1 MYITKNINLHRSHIF
16 AKFTL
21 KNCRAV
27 QKQVVDDLRNII
39 KKLKEEE
46 EEEKKQ
52 KKKQYKT
59 IWYSTTNKHD
69 FVSEYC
75 QGSHI
80 KTSVFRS
87 VVAAYCGSARTTPR
101 CISSLNVTEF
111 ALVIQTPC
119 VAMLICKYCRI
130 MHLFFFLPFLW
141 LLWLHKVTTTSQSL
155 SLSLFLSQQPN
166 GLLQEC
172 SKKKISLRQS
182 FLKRFF
188 LCVCIFFV
196 FVLTADCCLTG
207 RSQEKSPPPW

>member
-1 MYITKNINLHRSHIF
+1 MVPVYITKNINLHRSHNF

-46 EEEKKQ
+46 EEKEGDKKTQ
-52 KKKQYKT
+52 KPYET

-87 VVAAYCGSARTTPR
+87 K
-101 CISSLNVTEF
+101 SSQLNVVQQRR
-111 ALVIQTPC
+111 LH
-119 VAMLICKYCRI
+119 VASVHWMLQN
-130 MHLFFFLPFLW
+130 
-141 LLWLHKVTTTSQSL
+141 LH
-155 SLSLFLSQQPN
+155 
-166 GLLQEC
+166 
-172 SKKKISLRQS
+172 
-182 FLKRFF
+182 
-188 LCVCIFFV
+188 
-196 FVLTADCCLTG
+196 
-207 RSQEKSPPPW
+207 